1 MFRERLAQ
9 LKGLLAY
16 GVSPAMATP
25 LTDDGNR
32 LNAAALPSLVNFL
45 IGKGVKG
52 LFVGGT
58 TGEGVLLS
66 VAERLELHEQTVRA
80 AGGRVPVLLHV
91 GANNTDEAITLAKHA
106 AALQADAIVAMTP
119 YFYPLQDEAMV
130 TFFGQVAAA
139 APDTPF
145 FVYDIP
151 QQAINGITP
160 AIVPHLLA
168 AIPTLAGMKTSRG
181 DVNAVRQLIEVTPD
195 HLIILAGNEAVA
207 LGMLALGAHGLISGL
222 STAIPEPYVALTQA
236 VAGNDLA
243 AARHHQEQI
252 NRLLKIL
259 PAGVRL
265 GAIKTILQQRGVPV
279 GPPMP
284 PRPSAPANWN
294 GWELAQTILQEPAG
308 T

>member
-1 MFRERLAQ
+1 MFSERLAQ
-9 LKGLLAY
+9 LKWKVSF

-25 LTDDGNR
+25 LKGDGNH
-32 LNAAALPSLVNFL
+32 LNAAALPALVNFL

-58 TGEGVLLS
+58 TGEGVLLP
-66 VAERLELHEQTVRA
+66 AAARMELHEKTVQA
-80 AGGRVPVLLHV
+80 VSGRVPVLLHV
-91 GANNTDEAITLAKHA
+91 GANNTDEAIALAQHA
-106 AALQADAIVAMTP
+106 AALQAEAIVAMTP

-130 TFFGQVAAA
+130 SYFQLVAAA

-181 DVNAVRQLIEVTPD
+181 DVNAVRQLIEVSPEQ
-195 HLIILAGNEAVA
+195 LIILAGNEAVA

-236 VAGNDLA
+236 VERNDLA

-252 NRLLKIL
+252 NRLLKTL

-265 GAIKTILQQRGVPV
+265 GAIKTILQQRGIPV

-284 PRPSAPANWN
+284 PRPPAPAGWN
-294 GWELAQTILQEPAG
+294 GWELAQAVLQAPAR